1 MRGGEMKNQK
11 TVTDKVIAA
20 NRKNAQRSTGPQNT
34 IAVSQN
40 ATRHGLLARALRF
53 NNKDE
58 EKEFETLVHEL
69 EEEQQAAGRMERALV
84 EEAAVCLWKLQ
95 SANDLEIQELSNR
108 REASKAIM
116 KSLAESDEEKLPLFR
131 QWDGSPSP
139 AQLGWECRELT
150 LRRGTSDSEQER
162 EISGGRNSEAAHV
175 QIEAKMTTS
184 LDTIL
189 RYQAAAKRDL
199 YRALAALRDIRRER
213 NGG

>member
-1 MRGGEMKNQK
+1 MKIKK
-11 TVTDKVIAA
+11 TVTAKVIAA
-20 NRKNAQRSTGPQNT
+20 NRANGQKATGPRNST
-34 IAVSQN
+34 AVTQN
-40 ATRHGLLARALRF
+40 ARTHGLLSKYILF
-53 NNKDE
+53 QGEE
-58 EKEFETLVHEL
+58 EKKEFDTLLDEL

-116 KSLAESDEEKLPLFR
+116 KSLAESDEEKLPLFS

-150 LRRGTSDSEQER
+150 LRRGTSDSEQEK

-184 LDTIL
+184 LDTTL
-189 RYQAAAKRDL
+189 RYQAGIKRDL
-199 YRALAALRDIRRER
+199 YRAVAALRDIRRER
-213 NGG
+213 NGEG